1 MVVVAATSASAVA
14 VVVVVVVL
22 LTGRELHWLFAHVQE
37 LFAHNIIL

>member
-1 MVVVAATSASAVA
+1 VVAAAAAMVVVV

-22 LTGRELHWLFAHVQE
+22 LTGRQLHWLFAHVQE